1 MKNDLTL
8 VIERTA
14 LIENLLDQA
23 ISKFVKPRKEAYMY
37 FCQVVLDS
45 SIMDLGSKVKAT
57 MAISEEIGVELNRN
71 ALHTLIGLRNA
82 FVHHD
87 TQSHVTVVAKS
98 PPEDDEM
105 HYMLDILKPNGKID
119 RLKRED
125 AFEKF
130 NKCYDESRQSLKK
143 LLDAIRLHLGE

>member
-23 ISKFVKPRKEAYMY
+23 ISQFVKPRKEAFMY

-45 SIMDLGSKVKAT
+45 SVMTLSSKVKAT
-57 MAISEEIGVELNRN
+57 MAIGNEIGVEVNRN
-71 ALHTLIGLRNA
+71 AFHTLMNLRNA
-82 FVHHD
+82 FMHHD
-87 TQSHVTVVAKS
+87 TLSHVTVFVKS

-105 HYMLDILKPNGKID
+105 HYVLHILRPNGEID
-119 RLKRED
+119 QVKREE
-125 AFEKF
+125 ALLEF
-130 NKCYDESRQSLKK
+130 NECYDQSRQSLEK